1 MELMI
6 SASAMNVFV
15 FMIFELYICI
25 LFVCRKQIYKGIS
38 DYDYSL
44 GINLFGFRNIQ
55 YSVIHTMEAD
65 IPAFILHLEQYD
77 TFRVSDLIEEGRER
91 FSGEFCFLNSLLV
104 HFHKFL
110 MAFGLAGEF
119 KRNVDV

>member
-1 MELMI
+1 MI

-91 FSGEFCFLNSLLV
+91 FSGEFCFLNSSISINSSWLLA
-104 HFHKFL
+104 L
-110 MAFGLAGEF
+110 RESSNAMSMSE
-119 KRNVDV
+119 